1 MAKRSPT
8 PKEKRAHASAAKAP
22 EVSAP
27 AAPSKRIMATFYLSP
42 EAVDK
47 LDRVWL
53 ARRMKDRKAQK
64 SQIIEELIMRVL
76 TEERPTLEG
85 FPQ

>member
-1 MAKRSPT
+1 MPKRSPT
-8 PKEKRAHASAAKAP
+8 AKEKRAREAAAQAP
-22 EVSAP
+22 EPSTPAP
-27 AAPSKRIMATFYLSP
+27 PPKRIMATFYLSP

-64 SQIIEELIMRVL
+64 SQIIEELVMRAL
-76 TEERPTLEG
+76 KEERLP
-85 FPQ
+85 

>member
-1 MAKRSPT
+1 MPKRSPP
-8 PKEKRAHASAAKAP
+8 PKEKRESVSAAQAREPSTPAP
-22 EVSAP
+22 TA
-27 AAPSKRIMATFYLSP
+27 KRIMATFYLSP

-64 SQIIEELIMRVL
+64 SQIIEELVMRAL
-76 TEERPTLEG
+76 KEERLPT
-85 FPQ
+85 